1 MLAVVWSSLPR
12 ATVASAS
19 SSSVSLASSSALFVS
34 VTGIEIKPLNC
45 PLNASSPTLV

>member
-12 ATVASAS
+12 ATVASA